1 MVRRDKHAEVRGGFT
16 LMEVLVVV
24 AIIVILAG
32 AAVPLFMN
40 RLEESK
46 RRMAWVNARTI
57 ANAAETYKVNVGDYP
72 TSLTELVT
80 PPNGGSA
87 YLEQTALFDPWG
99 HQYQYAYPGQHNSS
113 KPDVWS
119 LGGRAGDPNGAVG
132 NWMPSP

>member
-1 MVRRDKHAEVRGGFT
+1 MLRRDKHAEVRGGFT

-46 RRMAWVNARTI
+46 RKMAWVNAKTI
-57 ANAAETYKVNVGDYP
+57 ASAAEQYKINIGDYP
-72 TSLTELVT
+72 TALTELVQ
-80 PPNGGSA
+80 PPNGGTPYVEPSA
-87 YLEQTALFDPWG
+87 LVDPWG
-99 HQYQYAYPGQHNSS
+99 REYQYAYPGQHNTG

-119 LGGRAGDPNGAVG
+119 VGGRVGDPNGTVG
-132 NWMPSP
+132 NWMTSP

>member
-1 MVRRDKHAEVRGGFT
+1 MLRRDKHAEIRGGFT

-46 RRMAWVNARTI
+46 RRMAWVNAKTLTQ
-57 ANAAETYKVNVGDYP
+57 ATEQYKLNLGDYP
-72 TSLTELVT
+72 TSLTELVQ
-80 PPNGGSA
+80 PPNGGAA
-87 YLEQTALFDPWG
+87 YVEAKDLVDPWA
-99 HQYQYAYPGQHNSS
+99 HEYQYAYPGQHSAG

-119 LGGRAGDPNGAVG
+119 AGGRVGDPNGVVG